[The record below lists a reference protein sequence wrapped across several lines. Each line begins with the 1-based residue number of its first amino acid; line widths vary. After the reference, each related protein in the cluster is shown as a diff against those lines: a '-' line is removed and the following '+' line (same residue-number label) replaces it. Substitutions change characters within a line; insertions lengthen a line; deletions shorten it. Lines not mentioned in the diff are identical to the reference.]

1 MPHPSENPLVPVGVQ
16 STIRQSLSNSL
27 AGDFR
32 HVHSLT
38 CNRPG
43 TTWFLDKQQCPIRPS
58 GAGGN
63 LTLDHTSDHVLSPG
77 DTMRFAK
84 LADFRGVTEEVLG
97 LGQLGRTQG
106 PQFNSSEFVPLMS
119 RLYRFCARIRALCGS
134 I

>member
-1 MPHPSENPLVPVGVQ
+1 MRHG
-16 STIRQSLSNSL
+16 LSNTSHAPTTSERVTL
-27 AGDFR
+27 SR
-32 HVHSLT
+32 H
-38 CNRPG
+38 PG

-63 LTLDHTSDHVLSPG
+63 LPLDHTSDHGLSPG
-77 DTMRFAK
+77 DTLRFAQR
-84 LADFRGVTEEVLG
+84 ADFRGVTEEGVG

-106 PQFNSSEFVPLMS
+106 PQFHSREFVPLMP